1 MRGKDLILLVSK
13 VPMPEFK
20 VVIADPKTGRAEQVE
35 VKGQDAIRLL
45 GAKIGDIIDGS
56 LVGKPGLKLKIT
68 GGSGKAGE
76 PMLPFLPGGAKRF
89 LLLSQPPGFHPK
101 ERGERRRKFVRGNMV
116 TEDIV
121 QINTVIVE
129 QEQP

>member
-1 MRGKDLILLVSK
+1 
-13 VPMPEFK
+13 MPEFK

-35 VKGQDAIRLL
+35 VKGQEAVRLL
-45 GAKIGDIIDGS
+45 GAKIGDIVDGR

-76 PMLPFLPGGAKRF
+76 PMLPFLPGGAKRY
-89 LLLSQPPGFHPK
+89 LLLSQPPGFHPR
-101 ERGERRRKFVRGNMV
+101 EGGERRRKFVRGNIV

-121 QINTVIVE
+121 QINMVIVE
-129 QEQP
+129 QEQR